1 MGNKVDY
8 NAAFQLHGKVA
19 IVTGAG
25 GNLGAEICAALS
37 AVGAS
42 VIATDL
48 NEQTVKGTADRLSA
62 DGGAVTAM
70 AHDVTVESEWE
81 AAVELAVSTYG
92 GLDIVVN
99 AAAIVPMSMLGELNV
114 EEFRRVQD
122 VNVAGTLLGCKHGL
136 RAMRPDGASGRGGSI
151 INLSSVMGLSG
162 SIALAS
168 YNASKGGVRLLTKSV
183 AAECALLKTNI
194 RCNSIHPGI
203 IESDMGSLFYE
214 QLTELG
220 ITPSMEDAA
229 AGFLAA
235 VPMGE
240 PGQPSDIAAGV
251 VYLASDASRYVTGSE
266 LVIDGGFYAT

>member
-1 MGNKVDY
+1 MGKTVDY
-8 NAAFQLHGKVA
+8 SAVFRLDGKVA

-25 GNLGAEICAALS
+25 GNLGAEMCAARS

-42 VIATDL
+42 VIATDV
-48 NEQTVKGTADRLSA
+48 NEQAVKGVADRLSA
-62 DGGAVTAM
+62 EGGAVTAM
-70 AHDVTVESEWE
+70 AHDVTVEGEWE
-81 AAVELAVSTYG
+81 AAVELAMSTYG
-92 GLDIVVN
+92 GLDVVVN
-99 AAAIVPMSMLGELNV
+99 AAAIVPMNMLAELNV

-122 VNVAGTLLGCKHGL
+122 VNVAGTLLGCKHAL
-136 RAMRPDGASGRGGSI
+136 RAMRPDGVSGRGGSI

-168 YNASKGGVRLLTKSV
+168 YNASKGAVRLLSKSV
-183 AAECALLKTNI
+183 AAECAMLKTNV
-194 RCNSIHPGI
+194 RCNSIHPGVI
-203 IESDMGSLFYE
+203 DSDMGSLFYQ

-220 ITPSMEDAA
+220 ITPSMETAE

>member
-8 NAAFQLHGKVA
+8 NAAFQLQGKVA

-25 GNLGAEICAALS
+25 GNLGAEMCAALS

-42 VIATDL
+42 VVATDL
-48 NEQTVKGTADRLSA
+48 NEQAVKAVTDSLNAE
-62 DGGAVTAM
+62 GGAVTAM

-81 AAVELAVSTYG
+81 TAVELAMSTYD

-99 AAAIVPMSMLGELNV
+99 AAAIVPMNMLAELDV

-122 VNVAGTLLGCKHGL
+122 VNVAGTLMGCKHAL
-136 RAMRPDGASGRGGSI
+136 RAMRPDGPSGRGGSI

-168 YNASKGGVRLLTKSV
+168 YNASKGAVRLLTKSV
-183 AAECALLKTNI
+183 AAECAMLKTNV

-203 IESDMGSLFYE
+203 IDSDMGSLFYK
-214 QLTELG
+214 QLTDLG
-220 ITPSMEDAA
+220 ITPSMEAAA

-240 PGQPSDIAAGV
+240 PGKPSDIAAGV
-251 VYLASDASRYVTGSE
+251 VYLASDASRYITGSE